1 MTFMSDA
8 NMNFRARL
16 TALAGS
22 TLLVFLS
29 GIGQADDTDVYIGN
43 ALPPGSE
50 PMVMFSLDWRPNL
63 GSTACQGTECDF
75 LINDG
80 YMAAVGPYT
89 FFDVLRGVLRKVME
103 PLDGLQVGLMI
114 NHDYKNNCEG
124 SVSDGCSDG
133 GFMALGLKSFQKGD
147 GNGAKAAFHAYLDAI
162 PDPQGNASHNYQGT
176 ELFFEMYRYLTGQ
189 GIWNGH
195 VGFLDFSTATNQN
208 MDVDTPNTM
217 WDTSIESGANYVSP
231 LVAAGACSKLF
242 TVNMMFQVSQQDNDS
257 NSVIGNS
264 LGAGGLGFTPS
275 NNDAFPEVI
284 EWLNDKDLADGSV
297 AAIPDIIG
305 QQNITSYF
313 IVDPTKIN
321 VTTTAYARAGGTNAP
336 LELSE
341 DPEELVNTL
350 TDIFNQIISVSTTF
364 VSASVPV
371 NSFNRA
377 EIIDNVYISLF
388 QVEKS
393 GKPTWTGNVKKLRIK
408 GLADGIPTIVDVN
421 DNPAIAADGRIGFS
435 AVTHWTDAGALP
447 PPRIDDGEI
456 AGADGRSVDLGAA
469 GQKVPGY
476 INPFPGVL
484 NGDAGARQLF
494 YNVAGSTNLAPFN
507 ADAVT
512 ALALQGALGAVDVNE
527 ALELMLYARGVDI
540 DDLDGD
546 GTRLEA
552 RPWIFGDPLHSRPL
566 PINYGARGGYSGA
579 NPAIYIAVASN
590 DGFLRFIRN
599 TATGGAESG
608 EEAWAFMPQIIMD
621 KQKILRTDAA
631 GMKHPYLVDGSPV
644 SYLEDTNQNG
654 TIDAGEKAYLFV
666 GLRRGERGY
675 YALDVSDPENPTLL
689 WPPIKKAGDF
699 AELGNTF
706 STPRVITTKAGG
718 AQRPALVFGGGYD
731 FNKDLRG
738 AVGTDD
744 SEGNAIYVVDLE
756 TGALI
761 WKAVGSGISA
771 ADTFVHADFVDSVP
785 SPLTVLD
792 SNGNGRHD
800 RLYFGDTGGNVWRA
814 DINGTDTS
822 AWKLTLL
829 ARLGRHAPGSGGK
842 VDDRRFFHRGDIVQT
857 FENDDR
863 VDVFVIGS
871 GDRPNPLDKGGVVN
885 DFAYMI
891 KDFHTAVGGGVDS
904 TLEHGDLGDVT
915 NTCLTESSACTAD
928 LTNGWALGMTDA
940 SGEKIL
946 AKPIVIANTV
956 YFTSYLPTGGF
967 NPANCAPSEGTGNLY
982 AVSLKNAS
990 AVQNFDVTTDDA
1002 ERSVLLKSA
1011 GIPSEVVAISTQLGL
1026 KPSTYILP
1034 PGGPILP
1041 TSASPRLKTFW
1052 FEEEDTDL

>member
-1 MTFMSDA
+1 
-8 NMNFRARL
+8 MNFKTKL
-16 TALAGS
+16 TALAGAG
-22 TLLVFLS
+22 LLVLLT

-43 ALPPGSE
+43 ALLPGSE

-63 GSTACQGTECDF
+63 GSTACQGNECDF
-75 LINDG
+75 LINGG
-80 YMAAVGPYT
+80 YMSAVGPYT

-103 PLDGLQVGLMI
+103 PLDGLKVGLMI
-114 NHDYKNNCEG
+114 NHDYKNGCAG
-124 SVSDGCSDG
+124 SVSNGCSDG
-133 GFMALGLKSFQKGD
+133 GFMALGLQSFQQGD

-162 PDPQGNASHNYQGT
+162 PDPLGNASHAYQGA

-195 VGFLDFSTATNQN
+195 VGYLDFSTATNQN

-231 LVAAGACSKLF
+231 LNGAGSCTKLF
-242 TVNMMFQVSQQDNDS
+242 TVNMMFQVSQQETDS
-257 NSVIGNS
+257 NNEIAASVGT
-264 LGAGGLGFTPS
+264 GGMGFNPGTS
-275 NNDAFPEVI
+275 DTFPNVI
-284 EWLNDKDLADGSV
+284 EWLNDVDLGDG
-297 AAIPDIIG
+297 AHGTPPDSDGNQIV
-305 QQNITSYF
+305 TSYF
-313 IVDPTKIN
+313 IVDPRSIN
-321 VTTTAYARAGGTNAP
+321 VTTTEYARSGGTNAP
-336 LELSE
+336 LPLSE
-341 DPEELVNTL
+341 DPEELLNTL

-388 QVEKS
+388 QTEKS
-393 GKPTWTGNVKKLRIK
+393 GKPAWIGNVKKLRIA

-421 DNPAIAADGRIGFS
+421 DNPAIAADGRLRYN
-435 AVTHWTDAGALP
+435 ALTHWTDAGALP
-447 PPRIDDGEI
+447 LPRVDEGEI

-469 GQKVPGY
+469 GQKIPGY
-476 INPFPGVL
+476 ITPFPGVL
-484 NGDAGARQLF
+484 NSDAGARQLF
-494 YNVAGSTNLAPFN
+494 YNVAGSTTLTAFN

-512 ALALQGALGAVDVNE
+512 ALALQTSLGAADVNE

-566 PINYGARGGYSGA
+566 PINYGARTGYSSS
-579 NPAIYIAVASN
+579 NPAIYVAVASN
-590 DGFLRFIRN
+590 DGYLRFIRN
-599 TATGGAESG
+599 TTTGGAESG
-608 EEAWAFMPQIIMD
+608 EEVWAFMPQIIME

-631 GMKHPYLVDGSPV
+631 GIKHPYLVDGSPV
-644 SYLEDTNQNG
+644 TYLEDTNQNG

-666 GLRRGERGY
+666 GLRRGDKAY
-675 YALDVSDPENPTLL
+675 YALDVSDPENPKLL
-689 WPPIKKAGDF
+689 WPPITKAGDF
-699 AELGNTF
+699 AELGYTF
-706 STPRVITTKAGG
+706 STPRLITTKAGG
-718 AQRPALVFGGGYD
+718 TQKPALVFAGGYD
-731 FNKDLRG
+731 LNKDLRG

-744 SEGNAIYVVDLE
+744 AEGNAIYVVDLE

-761 WKAVGSGISA
+761 WKAVGSGVAA
-771 ADTFVHADFVDSVP
+771 ADTFVHADLVDSIP
-785 SPLTVLD
+785 SPVTVLD
-792 SNGNGRHD
+792 SDGNGRHD
-800 RLYFGDTGGNVWRA
+800 RLYVGDTGGNVWRA
-814 DINGTDTS
+814 DINGTDVS
-822 AWKLTLL
+822 QWKLTLL

-842 VDDRRFFHRGDIVQT
+842 ADDRRFFHRGDIVQT

-871 GDRPNPLDKGGVVN
+871 GDRPDPLDKGGLTTN
-885 DFAYMI
+885 YAYMI
-891 KDFHTAVGGGVDS
+891 KDFHTAIGGGVDS
-904 TLEHGDLGDVT
+904 ALEHADLGDVT

-928 LTNGWALGMTDA
+928 LTYGWTMQMET

-946 AKPIVIANTV
+946 AKPIVISNTV

-967 NPANCAPSEGTGNLY
+967 NPDTCAPSEGSGNLY
-982 AVSLKNAS
+982 AVALKNGS
-990 AVQNFDVTTDDA
+990 ATTNFDTTTDDT
-1002 ERSVLLKSA
+1002 ERFDLLKSA

-1041 TSASPRLKTFW
+1041 TSASPRLTTFW